1 MSQYE
6 NRFSTL
12 AAHVDGA
19 LDLAESMYGAWTEVA
34 SDIVKEFG
42 EPVVFNM
49 LLRKKDGREVTA
61 KRKLDHL
68 KTVDP
73 DGHKA
78 AKDDAK
84 TIREIIVEKSKA
96 RGVDNPR
103 MNVSR
108 VVDKAAEMIGMSK
121 PETSL
126 FGKGGTTSYDKVAEA
141 LRMLRNHLNQTE
153 PSQCLELKDAWAEFE
168 EAAVN
173 DGVLKDE

>member
-1 MSQYE
+1 MSQSQ
-6 NRFSTL
+6 FFVTL
-12 AAHVDGA
+12 GAKVDQA
-19 LDLAESMYGAWTEVA
+19 LDSQASVYGMWTEISA
-34 SDIVKEFG
+34 DIVKQLG

-49 LLRKKDGREVTA
+49 LLRKKDGREITA

-73 DGHKA
+73 DGHKE
-78 AKDDAK
+78 AKESAK
-84 TIREIIVEKSKA
+84 IIRDIIVEKSKA

-108 VVDKAAEMIGMSK
+108 VVDKAAEIIGMPK
-121 PETSL
+121 PEATG
-126 FGKGGTTSYDKVAEA
+126 GKGGTTSYDKVAEA

-153 PSQCLELKDAWAEFE
+153 PSQCLELKDAWAGFE

>member
-6 NRFSTL
+6 NRFTTL
-12 AAHVDGA
+12 AAHVEGA

-34 SDIVKEFG
+34 ADIVKDFG

-49 LLRKKDGREVTA
+49 LLRKKDGREVSA

-108 VVDKAAEMIGMSK
+108 VVDKAAEMIGMPK
-121 PETSL
+121 PEATG
-126 FGKGGTTSYDKVAEA
+126 GKGGTTSYDKVAEA
-141 LRMLRNHLNQTE
+141 LRMLRNHLDQTE
-153 PSQCLELKDAWAEFE
+153 PSQCLELKDAWAEFQ
-168 EAAVN
+168 EAAIN